1 MPDGAAVVVAAPG
14 AAVVVV
20 PSGWTD
26 GFDGADGSDGLDG
39 SEGLAGA
46 AVVVVPSAAVISQ
59 KKRFENKHSTRSTI
73 SGVDCTHC
81 VHRSTYNVHVLI
93 AST

>member
-20 PSGWTD
+20 PSGWAD

-59 KKRFENKHSTRSTI
+59 KKIVLKTNTQLGRQFQDST
-73 SGVDCTHC
+73 
-81 VHRSTYNVHVLI
+81 VHTVCIVARTMFMYL
-93 AST
+93 